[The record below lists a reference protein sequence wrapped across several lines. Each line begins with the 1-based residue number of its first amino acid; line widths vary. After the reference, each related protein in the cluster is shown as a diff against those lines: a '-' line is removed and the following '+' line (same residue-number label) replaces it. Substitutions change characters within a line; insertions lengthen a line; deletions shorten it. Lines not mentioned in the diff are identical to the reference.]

1 MLIRSF
7 GLTREHFVLAARHLH
22 EIAMS
27 HASVRHPKE
36 TVKEVESKVILHWNY
51 RDLAELPEAR
61 QPDQRA
67 AREIS
72 EMSQLTVL
80 DLSDN
85 ELAWVPPCI
94 SDLSNLRT
102 LLLNDNFI
110 DKLPVGKI
118 EKIEQPG
125 GAVCLEQSDRCA
137 TKWIGSLP
145 RLKELHMDNNK
156 LRELPNRLTLAP
168 ALTII
173 SVCVNRLRYLPLN
186 GFLSAPYIR
195 FDINDFLNY
204 MSYPLLFQLLSR
216 LRTTLIDDRGTLAYG
231 CFKSHDDVLNTNI
244 KLYIEMK
251 GFYKKNADVIIELP
265 RQLLK
270 VHGVHENAT
279 CSLLELALR
288 KVYTGRF
295 KHTLDVTI
303 SPPNATVLY
312 APLSEAKFDFTMTP
326 TNYMFRLLRNGP
338 ASICVNPRCQQP
350 IFTEAWTII
359 GISFHAEMITTA
371 LCCSKRYKIILRHR
385 IRYALEY
392 DYYDARLAL
401 HQSMRPP
408 R

>member
-1 MLIRSF
+1 MDPD
-7 GLTREHFVLAARHLH
+7 
-22 EIAMS
+22 
-27 HASVRHPKE
+27 PKE

-51 RDLAELPEAR
+51 RDLAELPEAVR
-61 QPDQRA
+61 THGGHVQEMYLKWNRLTVIPSWIMELRNLTNLYISGNLIRELP
-67 AREIS
+67 REIS

-110 DKLPVGKI
+110 DKLPVELKRLSN
-118 EKIEQPG
+118 
-125 GAVCLEQSDRCA
+125 LEVLSVSSNQIVVLPE
-137 TKWIGSLP
+137 WIGSLP

-371 LCCSKRYKIILRHR
+371 LCCSKSCATAFATHSSTTITTLDWHCINR
-385 IRYALEY
+385 
-392 DYYDARLAL
+392 
-401 HQSMRPP
+401 
-408 R
+408 